1 MSGRGARVAPLLG
14 KSGRGQKKAK
24 IERKQAGGERG
35 EEGDNKGSVNPY
47 VTHHVARWRE
57 PQHGLLGVY
66 ESVRVEDVG
75 EKIHIIAGESL
86 LSNRNPK
93 SRAAAPAAASVLT
106 VLTLYY
112 SIPFCFLGGK

>member
-1 MSGRGARVAPLLG
+1 LA

-66 ESVRVEDVG
+66 EFVRVEDVG
-75 EKIHIIAGESL
+75 EKIHIIIAGEGL
-86 LSNRNPK
+86 TSNRNPK
-93 SRAAAPAAASVLT
+93 SRAAAPGAAVLT
-106 VLTLYY
+106 ILTLYTVY
-112 SIPFCFLGGK
+112 PFCFLCGK